1 MGKKERWLGS
11 SCWFWT
17 IQGPHPT
24 PTPPPWPLAQTPLH
38 HPGLESLP
46 GLASPRPPQTA
57 YHNPNGVEKREGRG
71 WDPSPHQ
78 GTRAGVS
85 YLALYLPLTQPP
97 PNKSVISLLKHAS
110 ETSGLSH
117 IPGSLGVCL
126 APGLI
131 LQSPKPFS
139 RAGPSIL
146 NPSPSPSAHLSSQ
159 ENPGVQF
166 AHLPLSFSLY
176 VQSTLRIGLGTFH
189 LPSDLPP
196 HHSWASKPSSLQGTN
211 IAPHLGP
218 SLSLTSHGG
227 N

>member
-1 MGKKERWLGS
+1 MIRLQLLILDYS
-11 SCWFWT
+11 RSPPN
-17 IQGPHPT
+17 PHT
-24 PTPPPWPLAQTPLH
+24 TPLASCPNPIASPWRGVSAR
-38 HPGLESLP
+38 PGLPQATSNCLP
-46 GLASPRPPQTA
+46 QPYWS
-57 YHNPNGVEKREGRG
+57 REEGGRV

>member
-1 MGKKERWLGS
+1 MSGG
-11 SCWFWT
+11 F
-17 IQGPHPT
+17 PV
-24 PTPPPWPLAQTPLH
+24 
-38 HPGLESLP
+38 
-46 GLASPRPPQTA
+46 LASVAASGKRPIA
-57 YHNPNGVEKREGRG
+57 FKRSGCRGLGVG
-71 WDPSPHQ
+71 PPQ

-159 ENPGVQF
+159 ENPGVQL

-176 VQSTLRIGLGTFH
+176 KALLE
-189 LPSDLPP
+189 
-196 HHSWASKPSSLQGTN
+196 
-211 IAPHLGP
+211 
-218 SLSLTSHGG
+218 
-227 N
+227 